1 MIPHLMYH
9 IYHQRQ
15 ETPLLQLCGDC
26 AKPLLNN
33 LFLTNSATSSSMSG
47 SRDCTSRRRLR
58 RTLTWVASNGLY
70 DLYSLRELGDFY
82 ELSADRF
89 WNTLD
94 AVGLKDA

>member
-1 MIPHLMYH
+1 M
-9 IYHQRQ
+9 
-15 ETPLLQLCGDC
+15 
-26 AKPLLNN
+26 
-33 LFLTNSATSSSMSG
+33 
-47 SRDCTSRRRLR
+47 R